1 MFFVFNDSSAEALFD
16 EIARRYYRDIYK
28 YCYSRLDF
36 NKEDAEDCT
45 QEAFISFTKAC
56 PKSKIRIVSP
66 HGFIKRPT
74 ILLKEGSHNT
84 AKIKSILCHMPT
96 NRKKTK

>member
-1 MFFVFNDSSAEALFD
+1 MFFVFNDSSADALFD

-45 QEAFISFTKAC
+45 QEAFIVLY
-56 PKSKIRIVSP
+56 KSLPQIKIRIVSP
-66 HGFIKRPT
+66 HGFIKRRQF
-74 ILLKEGSHNT
+74 
-84 AKIKSILCHMPT
+84 C
-96 NRKKTK
+96 